1 MTATGFDKIA
11 QKAQRLS
18 EKETAMKKAMKT
30 RGKNL
35 LPGDVLIVPLQNA
48 PEEVDAFWVVLA
60 ENEEEKD
67 FVLIV
72 PADTYDLVG
81 STDMKIPD
89 YSYMSGLV
97 LRLGQPQWY
106 KKDLFSEKGGSRK
119 VGFIDDF
126 FVERARSVVA
136 RLIRLTWE
144 GNPLQKKV
152 DNEEEYRRWGEKIHL
167 CSILLYQK
175 YEELMAKEYAQKTV
189 PAADSR
195 PQHAVPELH
204 APESSEDRGAGKEG
218 KRGAQVIDIS
228 EWQRVKNPIHYEIW
242 HSGQMVSEN
251 SSLQKAAGNPEK
263 ADHSIPLATN
273 LILAIRWDEKRKV
286 TRVQF
291 SGKESTRYRKG
302 KPRLTFFFEDGST
315 PQTFVFDNDKNIVWE
330 IPLSSR
336 IVSFKVEMEK
346 EKK

>member
-1 MTATGFDKIA
+1 MKVTGFDKIA

-106 KKDLFSEKGGSRK
+106 KKDLFSEKEGTRK

-136 RLIRLTWE
+136 RLIRLAWE

-152 DNEEEYRRWGEKIHL
+152 DNEEEYHRWVEKIHL
-167 CSILLYQK
+167 CSILLYQR
-175 YEELMAKEYAQKTV
+175 YEELMAEEYARETV
-189 PAADSR
+189 PAADSH

-204 APESSEDRGAGKEG
+204 APDLWQGLPKIVEDFIVKVKQWGRDILEPIRMPVPAGAGSADTIPSEIPVVFDGIREVSLKIWESGSNELTISIEG
-218 KRGAQVIDIS
+218 ENAAECLARKPKITL
-228 EWQRVKNPIHYEIW
+228 HYVN
-242 HSGQMVSEN
+242 GDTVSE
-251 SSLQKAAGNPEK
+251 
-263 ADHSIPLATN
+263 
-273 LILAIRWDEKRKV
+273 
-286 TRVQF
+286 
-291 SGKESTRYRKG
+291 
-302 KPRLTFFFEDGST
+302 TFFFNSV
-315 PQTFVFDNDKNIVWE
+315 QIKMS
-330 IPLSSR
+330 SSR
-336 IVSFKVEMEK
+336 LKYIDIDFDPS
-346 EKK
+346 